1 MKRETRLTKLGNIAL
16 LLSLSVVA
24 AATVASAQQSE
35 QRMLP
40 EEMPGYVD
48 FERFGSFDLDDLTV
62 EINLGGNLLNL
73 LSGALEGEEDEFSQ
87 LLSSLELIRVNVF
100 ELPEG
105 RQSAAERMN
114 STVTELRRQG
124 WETIVRIHQ
133 EEEIHI
139 LIRSDD
145 DLILGLLATWADPAG
160 SVGMVNIVG
169 NFDPALLA
177 RLARQLDIDA
187 LENVDLGS
195 LDKPEQD
202 R

>member
-1 MKRETRLTKLGNIAL
+1 
-16 LLSLSVVA
+16 
-24 AATVASAQQSE
+24 
-35 QRMLP
+35 MLP

-48 FERFGSFDLDDLTV
+48 FESFGSFDPNDLTV
-62 EINLGGNLLNL
+62 EINLGGSLLNL

-87 LLSSLELIRVNVF
+87 LLSSLKLIRVNAF

-114 STVTELRRQG
+114 STITELRRQG
-124 WETIVRIHQ
+124 WETIVRIRQ

-139 LIRSDD
+139 LILSDD

-177 RLARQLDIDA
+177 RLARQLDIGV

>member
-1 MKRETRLTKLGNIAL
+1 MKRESRLATLGNIAL
-16 LLSLSVVA
+16 FLSLGVVA
-24 AATVASAQQSE
+24 AATAASAQQSE
-35 QRMLP
+35 RRMLP
-40 EEMPGYVD
+40 EGLPGYVD

-87 LLSSLELIRVNVF
+87 LLSSLDLIRVNVF

-114 STVTELRRQG
+114 SAVTDLRRQG
-124 WETIVRIHQ
+124 WETVVRIHQ

-169 NFDPALLA
+169 SFDPALLA

-187 LENVDLGS
+187 LEDVDLGS
-195 LDKPEQD
+195 LDKSEQD
-202 R
+202 P